1 MQSSSRRGAILAG
14 AVAAMAMGAMASSMS
29 AATSLG
35 NQGHRMPFESVTDVS
50 RNAKRS
56 RKKRNAGVRFPSFA
70 PLPPRALQVPFA
82 NRPKFDPVER
92 NRAAAKRA
100 RKARRVTRHSR

>member
-1 MQSSSRRGAILAG
+1 MQSSSRRGAILSD
-14 AVAAMAMGAMASSMS
+14 AVAAMAMAVASSMG
-29 AATSLG
+29 AATVG
-35 NQGHRMPFESVTDVS
+35 TTGHRMPFESVTDVS
-50 RNAKRS
+50 RTAKRS
-56 RKKRNAGVRFPSFA
+56 RKKRNAGVRFPSFD

>member
-1 MQSSSRRGAILAG
+1 MESSSRRGAILSG
-14 AVAAMAMGAMASSMS
+14 AVAAMAVGAMASSMG
-29 AATSLG
+29 AATVG
-35 NQGHRMPFESVTDVS
+35 TTGHRMPFESVVDLS
-50 RNAKRS
+50 RTAKRS
-56 RKKRNAGVRFPSFA
+56 RKKRNAGVRFPSFD

-82 NRPKFDPVER
+82 NRPKVDPVER

>member
-1 MQSSSRRGAILAG
+1 MRSSVRPVLAGAI
-14 AVAAMAMGAMASSMS
+14 AVAAMGTMASSAVVVKPAWSSPFSEGVS
-29 AATSLG
+29 AP
-35 NQGHRMPFESVTDVS
+35 R
-50 RNAKRS
+50 RIKRRS
-56 RKKRNAGVRFPSFA
+56 AGVKHPSYD